1 MHEFRFDPAAVHRG
15 AVCIDG
21 ASRAGASCI
30 LPVGFARKESECSD
44 PFAHQHEVSELM
56 SDHDLTPDADWER
69 LIDGLTRGDA
79 QVLRAFYAEYGPM
92 LRTIADSRLAP
103 GMRRRFDADDVIQS
117 TFRTFFRRA
126 QVGYFQFE
134 DNQRLWNLLCAITL
148 TKLREK
154 ARFHQR
160 QSRGVGREVAT
171 ETADETGESG
181 MEDASFVASGPT
193 PDAAVE
199 FADTFDNLVASLDE
213 DERRLIDLK
222 LQDQTND
229 EAAEALG
236 LSERTVRRMLSRLQE
251 KFEKLLRP
259 DNA

>member
-1 MHEFRFDPAAVHRG
+1 
-15 AVCIDG
+15 
-21 ASRAGASCI
+21 
-30 LPVGFARKESECSD
+30 
-44 PFAHQHEVSELM
+44 M
-56 SDHDLTPDADWER
+56 SDHDRPPDLDWER
-69 LIDGLTRGDA
+69 LIAGLQQGDA
-79 QVLRAFYAEYGPM
+79 DVLKSFYAEYGPM

-160 QSRGVGREVAT
+160 QSRGVGREVPVDAGDDSG
-171 ETADETGESG
+171 EAGHGESG
-181 MEDASFVASGPT
+181 LIAADPS
-193 PDAAVE
+193 PDSAAE
-199 FADTFDNLVASLDE
+199 FADTFDMLVASLDE

-229 EAAEALG
+229 EAAETLG
-236 LSERTVRRMLSRLQE
+236 ISERTVRRMLSRLQE
-251 KFEKLLRP
+251 KFEKLLQP

>member
-1 MHEFRFDPAAVHRG
+1 MDRFRFGPGADVRLAVYN
-15 AVCIDG
+15 DG
-21 ASRAGASCI
+21 AIPTGRG
-30 LPVGFARKESECSD
+30 ESAVAD
-44 PFAHQHEVSELM
+44 PFAQQQEVREFM
-56 SDHDLTPDADWER
+56 SDHDSIPEADWER

-79 QVLRAFYAEYGPM
+79 QVLRDFYAEYGPM
-92 LRTIADSRLAP
+92 LRSIADSRLAP

-160 QSRGVGREVAT
+160 QSRGVGREVSA
-171 ETADETGESG
+171 EPADSEDGG
-181 MEDASFVASGPT
+181 MEDSSFVASGPT
-193 PDAAVE
+193 PDAALE

-213 DERRLIDLK
+213 DERKLIDLK

-236 LSERTVRRMLSRLQE
+236 MSERTVRRTLARLQE
-251 KFEKLLRP
+251 KFEKLLHP
-259 DNA
+259 DDA

>member
-1 MHEFRFDPAAVHRG
+1 MDRLRFGPVADDRL
-15 AVCIDG
+15 AVCNDG
-21 ASRAGASCI
+21 AIPTGRG
-30 LPVGFARKESECSD
+30 ESELSD
-44 PFAHQHEVSELM
+44 PFAHQHEVCEFM
-56 SDHDLTPDADWER
+56 SDHDSSPDADWER

-79 QVLRAFYAEYGPM
+79 QVLRDFYAEYGPM

-126 QVGYFQFE
+126 QVGYFQFD

-160 QSRGVGREVAT
+160 QSRGVGREVSA
-171 ETADETGESG
+171 EPAGAEEGG
-181 MEDASFVASGPT
+181 IEDASFVAAGPT
-193 PDAAVE
+193 PDAALE
-199 FADTFDNLVASLDE
+199 FADTFDNLVASLEE
-213 DERRLIDLK
+213 DERKLIDLK

-229 EAAEALG
+229 EAAESLG
-236 LSERTVRRMLSRLQE
+236 MSERTVRRMLARLQE
-251 KFEKLLRP
+251 KFEKLLHP

>member
-1 MHEFRFDPAAVHRG
+1 
-15 AVCIDG
+15 
-21 ASRAGASCI
+21 
-30 LPVGFARKESECSD
+30 
-44 PFAHQHEVSELM
+44 M
-56 SDHDLTPDADWER
+56 SDHDRPPDLDWER
-69 LIDGLTRGDA
+69 LIQGLTHGDSD
-79 QVLRAFYAEYGPM
+79 VLRSFYAEYGPM
-92 LRTIADSRLAP
+92 LRNIADSRLAP

-160 QSRGVGREVAT
+160 KSRGVGREVPVDAG
-171 ETADETGESG
+171 DDSG
-181 MEDASFVASGPT
+181 DAGHGDSGLVAGGPT
-193 PDAAVE
+193 PDSAAE
-199 FADTFDNLVASLDE
+199 FADTFDMLVTSLDE
-213 DERRLIDLK
+213 DERKLIDLK

-236 LSERTVRRMLSRLQE
+236 ISERTVRRMLSRLQE
-251 KFEKLLRP
+251 KFEKLLQP
-259 DNA
+259 DDA

>member
-1 MHEFRFDPAAVHRG
+1 
-15 AVCIDG
+15 
-21 ASRAGASCI
+21 
-30 LPVGFARKESECSD
+30 
-44 PFAHQHEVSELM
+44 M
-56 SDHDLTPDADWER
+56 SDHDRPPDLDWER
-69 LIDGLTRGDA
+69 LIQGLTHGDSD
-79 QVLRAFYAEYGPM
+79 VLRSFYAEYGPM
-92 LRTIADSRLAP
+92 LRNIADSRLAP

-160 QSRGVGREVAT
+160 KSRGVGREVSVDAGDDS
-171 ETADETGESG
+171 ADAGHGDSG
-181 MEDASFVASGPT
+181 LVAGGPT
-193 PDAAVE
+193 PDAAAE
-199 FADTFDNLVASLDE
+199 FADTFDMLVTSLDE
-213 DERRLIDLK
+213 DERKLMDLK

-236 LSERTVRRMLSRLQE
+236 ISERTVRRMLSRLQE
-251 KFEKLLRP
+251 KFEKLLQP
-259 DNA
+259 DDA